1 MHRYSKLLFILTT
14 FSFFSV
20 AFAQEQAILIT
31 YPSDTVQAIPT
42 THLSGTLHTTPI
54 SHPSVTTVV
63 EPTHLTTDSL
73 IRFAKRYL
81 GKPYHY
87 RPNPSIRFD
96 CSGFSSYVYDHFGFK
111 LKRSSAEQATQFG
124 KIERT
129 ELKPG
134 DLVFFS
140 GRRVNKRVGHVGI
153 VVNAHENGK
162 FEFIHSSNQSGIVIS
177 RSDEHY
183 YARRYI
189 SAGRVIDPS
198 GTATQT
204 DTTQVTPD
212 RMPALASATPS
223 EIQTAQ
229 PKTPTDVFHHVK
241 KGDTLY
247 SIARKHGV
255 TVNTLKRHNN
265 LTGDK
270 IMPGQKLSINSFTS
284 PR

>member
-20 AFAQEQAILIT
+20 AFAQEQAILTT
-31 YPSDTVQAIPT
+31 YPSDTLQANPT
-42 THLSGTLHTTPI
+42 TQLSGTLHTTPI

-63 EPTHLTTDSL
+63 EPTCLTTDSL

-162 FEFIHSSNQSGIVIS
+162 FDFIHSSNQSGIVIS
-177 RSDEHY
+177 HSDEYY

-189 SAGRVIDPS
+189 SAGRVIDRLIES
-198 GTATQT
+198 IQT
-204 DTTQVTPD
+204 DSTHLTQADTLVKNFEIVNGD
-212 RMPALASATPS
+212 RNTLP
-223 EIQTAQ
+223 E
-229 PKTPTDVFHHVK
+229 TPTIAYHSVR

-247 SIARKHGV
+247 SIAKKHGI
-255 TVNTLKRHNN
+255 TVGALKKQNN
-265 LTGDK
+265 LTSDK
-270 IMPGQKLSINSFTS
+270 IMPGQKLKITDN
-284 PR
+284 

>member
-20 AFAQEQAILIT
+20 AFAQEQAILTT
-31 YPSDTVQAIPT
+31 YPSDTLQANPT
-42 THLSGTLHTTPI
+42 TQLSGTLHTTPI

-63 EPTHLTTDSL
+63 EPTCLTTDSL

-177 RSDEHY
+177 HSDEYY

-189 SAGRVIDPS
+189 SAGRVIDQVNTTTEADS
-198 GTATQT
+198 TQHALEG
-204 DTTQVTPD
+204 
-212 RMPALASATPS
+212 ALASTTQTQAINTQPEPPS
-223 EIQTAQ
+223 
-229 PKTPTDVFHHVK
+229 VVYHHVR

-247 SIARKHGV
+247 SIAKKHGI
-255 TVNTLKRHNN
+255 TVSTLKKQNK

-270 IMPGQKLSINSFTS
+270 IMPGQKLVINLS
-284 PR
+284 